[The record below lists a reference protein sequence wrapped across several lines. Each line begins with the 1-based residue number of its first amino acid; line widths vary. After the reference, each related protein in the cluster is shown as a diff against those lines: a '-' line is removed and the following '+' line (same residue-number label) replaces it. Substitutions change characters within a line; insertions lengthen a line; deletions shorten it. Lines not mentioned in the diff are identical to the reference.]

1 MSMLMKL
8 LLIEKKTLYHRRTRS
23 ANCIVGDIKVADNL
37 VKNCT
42 CTDVD
47 FEW

>member
-8 LLIEKKTLYHRRTRS
+8 LLIKKKTLYHRRARS
-23 ANCIVGDIKVADNL
+23 ANCIVGDIKVADKL